1 MVAGKGSGDP
11 GKFYSLFGGPESYQ
25 TYGPGQ
31 ADYITVPGPNQ
42 TGPLINI
49 PLLMQEMGKPG
60 ASRGEVEGIFG
71 KPPKGKQPPPPR
83 NRATAELDTGTRND
97 AMVPQQQAVQG
108 TKGDMA
114 APGDDPL
121 SMMAQALMS
130 MFSGGMPS
138 PSMGGGTTE
147 APMGGSP
154 FTQMPTTM
162 DLPERNPFQQG
173 GPDEEILANMIRGP
187 GQSQGMTQVPPMM
200 QEAQGM
206 GNRMSTPPAPPPAPN
221 NPEIAPTPRA
231 PTMHPPVPSPNPSFH
246 ADPNSLE
253 ALLTSMFG
261 AGQPQVPQRNP
272 LFSGGV

>member
-1 MVAGKGSGDP
+1 MSASGKSGDP
-11 GKFYSLFGGPESYQ
+11 GKFYSLFGSPESYQ

-49 PLLMQEMGKPG
+49 PQLMPG
-60 ASRGEVEGIFG
+60 ATRGDVEGLFG
-71 KPPKGKQPPPPR
+71 KPPKAKQSLPPR
-83 NRATAELDTGTRND
+83 GKATAELDNGIRND
-97 AMVPQQQAVQG
+97 AMTPQTVQG
-108 TKGDMA
+108 TKGDMQ

-162 DLPERNPFQQG
+162 DVPERNPFQQG

-187 GQSQGMTQVPPMM
+187 GQSQQMTQVPPMM

-206 GNRMSTPPAPPPAPN
+206 GGRMSTPPPPPPVPN
-221 NPEIAPTPRA
+221 NPEIAPTPHTPAMR
-231 PTMHPPVPSPNPSFH
+231 PPVPSPNPSFH

-261 AGQPQVPQRNP
+261 AGQPQVPARNP